1 MQEQEIDKK
10 SLAVILDA
18 IRHARETICQLACDN
33 SPYTSSR
40 NADLREMYFD
50 LAGMQIKV
58 YDMLKAKKMEEEGL
72 LHEEN
77 AQDG

>member
-1 MQEQEIDKK
+1 MHEIDKN

-40 NADLREMYFD
+40 NADLREMYYE
-50 LAGMQIKV
+50 LAKMQIKV
-58 YDMLKAKKMEEEGL
+58 YEMLKAKKREKEG
-72 LHEEN
+72 
-77 AQDG
+77 